1 MPHEIEA
8 NKLRKAVYDATDPK
22 LTPVFEELQVPEGT
36 GRLIVMQIY
45 PGLPLY
51 TDTSG
56 KGTIRV
62 GKDCQPLTGTVRH
75 RVMVETGEIDLTAT
89 EIAGRPESMISA
101 SAMEHLRERL
111 GVSRRLRISSLCLIE
126 IS

>member
-45 PGLPLY
+45 PGLPL
-51 TDTSG
+51 TPIQAAKNDPSREG
-56 KGTIRV
+56 
-62 GKDCQPLTGTVRH
+62 LSAAHGTVRH
-75 RVMVETGEIDLTAT
+75 RVMVETG
-89 EIAGRPESMISA
+89 
-101 SAMEHLRERL
+101 RL
-111 GVSRRLRISSLCLIE
+111 I
-126 IS
+126 